1 MQKYFN
7 IIYTILLV
15 VLIAFVVKIQLFDE
29 VNDVQKSLDRQAQ
42 TMDQLQ
48 GDIQNIVSAINQELQ
63 SNAAAQGQTAPPAL
77 ETTSGDE

>member
-15 VLIAFVVKIQLFDE
+15 ALIAFVVKVQLFDG
-29 VNDVQKSLDRQAQ
+29 VNDVQKSLDRQAE

-48 GDIQNIVSAINQELQ
+48 GDIQNIVGAINQELQ
-63 SNAAAQGQTAPPAL
+63 SSAAGQGQTPSPAL
-77 ETTSGDE
+77 ETTSGE

>member
-63 SNAAAQGQTAPPAL
+63 SSAAEQGQTPPPAL

>member
-7 IIYTILLV
+7 IVYAILLV
-15 VLIAFVVKIQLFDE
+15 ALIAFVVKVQLFDE
-29 VNDVQKSLDRQAQ
+29 VNDVQKSLDSQAH

-63 SNAAAQGQTAPPAL
+63 SSGARQGQTPPPAL